1 MTWLI
6 LLKIS
11 LVIFIAGNLLEMGLK
26 LNPAD
31 ALRGLRNARFVAYT
45 LLWGFVLGPAVAYG
59 ITLILPLDP
68 SYALG
73 LILLGM
79 APSAPFLPMLVN
91 KAKGDLGF
99 TAAFMILISIGTVV
113 CMPLT
118 VPLLAK
124 GLSVSPWTIAKPL
137 VMMILLPLAVGMYIL
152 HWNKNRAKKLN
163 PVVKKTTG
171 VFALATVFLSVLVY
185 GKGLTGVGGS
195 YAIVALMIFFTAI
208 TVISYWFS
216 FGLKHSQKIIISIGM
231 STRNLGAAVAPLL
244 SLPEMDERTI
254 VMVVLALP
262 LMILYALVATKWFRN
277 HATSDEI
284 NTEPSALENAH
295 THQ

>member
-1 MTWLI
+1 MTLLI

-26 LNPAD
+26 LNPGD
-31 ALRGLRNARFVAYT
+31 ALRGLRNVRFVAYT
-45 LLWGFVLGPAVAYG
+45 LLWGFVLGPALAFG
-59 ITLILPLDP
+59 ITLIIPLDP
-68 SYALG
+68 PYALG

-91 KAKGDLGF
+91 RAKGDLGY
-99 TAAFMILISIGTVV
+99 TAAFMMLISIGTVV

-118 VPLLAK
+118 VPLLAE

-137 VMMILLPLAVGMYIL
+137 VMMILLPLAVGMSIL
-152 HWNKNRAKKLN
+152 RWNKIHAKKLN
-163 PVVKKTTG
+163 PIVKKTTG
-171 VFALATVFLSVLVY
+171 VFALATVFLSVMVY

-195 YAIVALMIFFTAI
+195 YAIVALVIFFTVI
-208 TVISYWFS
+208 TVISYWLS
-216 FGLKHSQKIIISIGM
+216 FGLKHRQKIIISIGM

-244 SLPEMDERTI
+244 SLQVMDERTI

-262 LMILYALVATKWFRN
+262 LMILYALIATRWFSK
-277 HATSDEI
+277 HASSDET
-284 NTEPSALENAH
+284 NVEPSL
-295 THQ
+295 

>member
-1 MTWLI
+1 MTLLI

-26 LNPAD
+26 LNPGD
-31 ALRGLRNARFVAYT
+31 AFRGLRSVRFVAYT
-45 LLWGFVLGPAVAYG
+45 LLWGFVVGPGLAYG
-59 ITLILPLDP
+59 ISLVIPLDP
-68 SYALG
+68 PYALG

-91 KAKGDLGF
+91 KAKGDIGF
-99 TAAFMILISIGTVV
+99 TAAFMVLISFGTVV

-118 VPLLAK
+118 APLLAK

-137 VMMILLPLAVGMYIL
+137 VLMILLPLALGMSIL
-152 HWNKNRAKKLN
+152 RWNKNQAKKFN
-163 PVVKKTTG
+163 PIVKKTTG
-171 VFALATVFLSVLVY
+171 VLALTTVFLSVMVY

-195 YAIVALMIFFTAI
+195 YAIVALLIFFTVM
-208 TVISYWFS
+208 TGVSYWFS
-216 FGLKHSQKIIISIGM
+216 FGLKHSQRIILSIGM

-244 SLPEMDERTI
+244 SLPVMDERTI

-262 LMILYALVATKWFRN
+262 LMILSALVATKWFGM
-277 HATSDEI
+277 HAPREQTSVG
-284 NTEPSALENAH
+284 PSTFDTP
-295 THQ
+295 TH